1 MFRIAKRVV
10 DITGAMALLLLLL
23 PLLLGIAAAIG
34 LTSPGP
40 ILYTQPRFGRGGR
53 VFQVLK
59 FRTMHAVQCDQTA
72 SRQTARDDPR
82 ITALGR
88 QLRAL
93 DLDELPQL
101 LNVLKG
107 DMSLIG
113 PRPHPI
119 RMKVGDRDY
128 EEIVPD
134 YRERLLVRPGITG
147 LAQISGYRGPVDTI
161 EHAKGRQR
169 HDLEYVRNLS
179 LRLEVSIIM
188 RTIAHELSI
197 RAHAPADAHA
207 DLPRETSTVFVGR
220 PVAAMNNPAPGQ
232 AVISAGGKENAP
244 RDLLLQTRSKVAPL
258 GRLKAWL

>member
-1 MFRIAKRVV
+1 V
-10 DITGAMALLLLLL
+10 DVTGALLLLLLLL
-23 PLLLGIAAAIG
+23 PLLVCIAIAIR

-40 ILYTQPRFGRGGR
+40 VLYTQPRFGRGGR
-53 VFQVLK
+53 VFQVMK

-82 ITALGR
+82 ITALGKH
-88 QLRAL
+88 LRAL
-93 DLDELPQL
+93 DLDELPQV
-101 LNVLKG
+101 LNVLRG

-119 RMKVGDRDY
+119 RMKVGDREY

-134 YRERLLVRPGITG
+134 YQERHVVRPGITG

-179 LRLEVSIIM
+179 LRLEVSIIL
-188 RTIAHELSI
+188 RTIAHEFAKS
-197 RAHAPADAHA
+197 RASADAV
-207 DLPRETSTVFVGR
+207 RR
-220 PVAAMNNPAPGQ
+220 PASAAG
-232 AVISAGGKENAP
+232 
-244 RDLLLQTRSKVAPL
+244 
-258 GRLKAWL
+258 